1 MKSQIIKYS
10 FFLLTFSL
18 VSCGDSSQQVESIN
32 KIGVVN
38 LWSNYEFQNDT
49 NYSLACNIC
58 LLEDSIQK
66 IRTLISK
73 RDSVI
78 LVDGKYKNKKATFD
92 QVKDLLVYKIE
103 LSKALNAHQEKYG
116 KSSIFDAKEE
126 CISEFGYFNIE
137 RQGKRDT
144 LLLTYDLYS
153 LSYVNL
159 PTFNA
164 DFDTSQIPHN
174 VQGDYIM
181 LITGDTILVPAGQ
194 YQNYIDRTL
203 VKYNNAWNYVN
214 QKRAALIM
222 ELTGLDFSKMSAM
235 EKMIVEI
242 QLSETRGRI
251 HIFHP
256 TQQDTTLD
264 RLREELNQSF
274 YY

>member
-164 DFDTSQIPHN
+164 DFETKIN
-174 VQGDYIM
+174 A
-181 LITGDTILVPAGQ
+181 TGTKT
-194 YQNYIDRTL
+194 NW
-203 VKYNNAWNYVN
+203 KN
-214 QKRAALIM
+214 
-222 ELTGLDFSKMSAM
+222 
-235 EKMIVEI
+235 
-242 QLSETRGRI
+242 
-251 HIFHP
+251 
-256 TQQDTTLD
+256 
-264 RLREELNQSF
+264 
-274 YY
+274 